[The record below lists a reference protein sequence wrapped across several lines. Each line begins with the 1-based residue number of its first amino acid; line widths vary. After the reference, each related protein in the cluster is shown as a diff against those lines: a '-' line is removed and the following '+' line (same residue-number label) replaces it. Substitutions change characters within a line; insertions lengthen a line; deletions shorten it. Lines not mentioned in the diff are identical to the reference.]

1 MQGLIY
7 VDVACASRGTCPAVL
22 ASDCNDPLVL
32 TMPLGS
38 SLSADVTRGLSVTA
52 VVSIAPKCIHGS
64 TLRLNWSLT
73 STTWDPMSSPTVQAA
88 FNRSVTT
95 VSLPNNAY
103 AVQQ

>member
-1 MQGLIY
+1 M
-7 VDVACASRGTCPAVL
+7 L

-64 TLRLNWSLT
+64 TLRLQWSLAC
-73 STTWDPMSSPTVQAA
+73 TTWDPMSSPAVQDA

-95 VSLPNNAY
+95 VTLPGNMYVVQY
-103 AVQQ
+103 AVENHELIVAN

>member
-1 MQGLIY
+1 MRH
-7 VDVACASRGTCPAVL
+7 APAAPAVL

-32 TMPLGS
+32 TMPLGA

-52 VVSIAPKCIHGS
+52 VVSVAPKCIHGS
-64 TLRLNWSLT
+64 TLRLQWSLA

-95 VSLPNNAY
+95 VTLPGNLY
-103 AVQQ
+103 AMQGGEAQAPRWL

>member
-1 MQGLIY
+1 
-7 VDVACASRGTCPAVL
+7 VL

-52 VVSIAPKCIHGS
+52 VISIAPKCIHGS
-64 TLRLNWSLT
+64 TLRLHWSLAC
-73 STTWDPMSSPTVQAA
+73 TTWDPMSSPAVQVA

-103 AVQQ
+103 AVHQ